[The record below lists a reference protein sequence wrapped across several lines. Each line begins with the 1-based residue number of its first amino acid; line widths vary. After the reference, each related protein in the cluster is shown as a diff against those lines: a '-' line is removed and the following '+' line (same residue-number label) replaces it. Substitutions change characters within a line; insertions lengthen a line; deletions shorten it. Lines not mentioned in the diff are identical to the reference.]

1 MRRRGASF
9 ASALLASGTRGA
21 SAQQVTAK
29 KRIAMVHPLQKLP
42 R

>member
-1 MRRRGASF
+1 MRRREFLIG
-9 ASALLASGTRGA
+9 SAMLASGTRRA